1 MMSLSETSL
10 LERLYLKLLQNAHPL
25 HCPPESPNL
34 SKRPQNFLRR
44 CSTMACEAGPRYRD
58 GERHSHKTFPG
69 GASTFFMATSK
80 FRKRTNGLFF
90 SHNFSSGQLIALLER
105 CHFSHRTFRTALEN
119 TVYAVLTHEKLCLRS
134 AWKSYARKPASIA
147 AKHL

>member
-1 MMSLSETSL
+1 MSKS
-10 LERLYLKLLQNAHPL
+10 
-25 HCPPESPNL
+25 
-34 SKRPQNFLRR
+34 PQNLLRR

-119 TVYAVLTHEKLCLRS
+119 TVYAALTHEKLYLRS

-147 AKHL
+147 AKHLLCSEKFLENGEKYSEKRQFFTRFALSQKGTHK